1 MNKFLCRP
9 YYTTLLTVLPYH
21 QWHQY
26 KYSNSVAATLPV
38 HFTTLLWAQ
47 IWHIHKNHKSTAT
60 EMWLSTKKICWLPR
74 TTFFAHTKTFS
85 MSVYSF
91 IMLSLTLNHNVVAK
105 RQLFTETLIYLRQS
119 CILISSWRFLCFFLL
134 DLSSHLTPCHP
145 SYWHCQ
151 DYFSTWFE
159 WLSQSEL
166 HHPSAYNVVG

>member
-119 CILISSWRFLCFFLL
+119 CILISSRRFLCFFLL
-134 DLSSHLTPCHP
+134 DLTLQSSNSLP
-145 SYWHCQ
+145 S
-151 DYFSTWFE
+151 
-159 WLSQSEL
+159 
-166 HHPSAYNVVG
+166 